1 MLEFRVQRKIN
12 RAIKRMEWLLY
23 EDKLKR
29 PGLSYLEKNE
39 KIEKRITSKLT
50 GDSGEAEC
58 RTALPNP
65 AVTELEAL
73 IDTCKLM

>member
-1 MLEFRVQRKIN
+1 
-12 RAIKRMEWLLY
+12 MEQLLY

-50 GDSGEAEC
+50 GDGGKAEC
-58 RTALPNP
+58 MLCQ
-65 AVTELEAL
+65 
-73 IDTCKLM
+73 IHQ